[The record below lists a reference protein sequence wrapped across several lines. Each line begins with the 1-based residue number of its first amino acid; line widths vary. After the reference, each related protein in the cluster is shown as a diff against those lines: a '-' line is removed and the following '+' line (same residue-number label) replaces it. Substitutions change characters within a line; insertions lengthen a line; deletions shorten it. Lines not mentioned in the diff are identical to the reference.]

1 MRCFRVTWP
10 QTWRTGVLQK
20 CNKERLAPSSSSI
33 HTLKTHTYSSSS
45 SSSSSCFS
53 SCSTHSLHS
62 PTVRA
67 TFVSLFLFKK
77 KIFIKRLSL
86 CRDAQ
91 TLVFVLFFPFLFV
104 HFLGSSIQHTKAVFD
119 CQKNQFQIKS
129 FYVVTYTT
137 YRVLFQKKVTVIP
150 KMFLFFS
157 FFVIVIIV
165 YNICLCR
172 YFSLNML
179 ILVLLIFLFFYSA
192 SYTSWPVLLLF
203 FFYSCNPGGVHLKAE
218 SDLFFVS
225 VDVLE
230 NGAHFFVNCLN

>member
-192 SYTSWPVLLLF
+192 SYTSWPALLLLF
-203 FFYSCNPGGVHLKAE
+203 FFYSCNPGGVHLKA
-218 SDLFFVS
+218 DVWS
-225 VDVLE
+225 VLCI
-230 NGAHFFVNCLN
+230 GRCAGKRCTLLC